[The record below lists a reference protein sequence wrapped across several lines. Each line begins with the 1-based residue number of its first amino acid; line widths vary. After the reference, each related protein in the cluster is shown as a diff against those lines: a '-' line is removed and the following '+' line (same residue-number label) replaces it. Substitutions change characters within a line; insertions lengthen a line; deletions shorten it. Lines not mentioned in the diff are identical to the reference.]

1 MLVTRRQA
9 LLAGAL
15 ILANQS
21 AEAQSFP
28 NRALR
33 VIVPYAAGGT
43 DQYIRPLQQ
52 SMSQA
57 LGQPVLI
64 DSVVGGGGGIG
75 ASRVRT
81 SAPDGYTLLF
91 AGTAALTV
99 VPRVQNLTYTAADFA
114 PICNLISIPIMIAA
128 RRGSRFGTMA
138 EMLAAASATPEAVSF
153 GSPGI
158 GSSPH
163 LAGEAMARAGGVRLL
178 HVPYPGIAPAMTAL
192 LAGDIDLVVGAP
204 GIIMPA
210 VETHGI
216 LPLAQTGATR
226 IAPLPDL
233 PTLREAGL
241 DMDMVTR
248 FGFFAPPATPA
259 PVLDRLGAVF
269 LEAAASPGYADAM
282 RRSFNEVVPLDR
294 AAFTLALAEEDRLQ
308 ARLIQDLGLR
318 QP

>member
-1 MLVTRRQA
+1 MPVTRRQA
-9 LLAGAL
+9 LMTGAFAL
-15 ILANQS
+15 LSRQA
-21 AEAQSFP
+21 AAQSFP
-28 NRALR
+28 SRAVR

-52 SMSQA
+52 AFSQA

-64 DSVVGGGGGIG
+64 DSVVGSGGGVG
-75 ASRVRT
+75 ANRVRT

-99 VPRVQNLTYTAADFA
+99 VPRVQNLAYTAADFA
-114 PICNLISIPIMIAA
+114 PVCNLIAIPIMIAA

-138 EMLAAASATPEAVSF
+138 EMLAAARATPEGVSF

-163 LAGEAMARAGGVRLL
+163 LAGEAMARAAGVRLL

-210 VETHGI
+210 VESHGV
-216 LPLAQTGATR
+216 LPLAQTGAAR

-241 DMDMVTR
+241 DVDMVTR
-248 FGFFAPPATPA
+248 FGFFAPPTTPV

-269 LEAAASPGYADAM
+269 LEAAASPSYADAM

-294 AAFTLALAEEDRLQ
+294 AAFALALAEEDRLQ